1 MSAWKDNKIQIW
13 AVPRGEGEMYKF
25 LIIENVLKC
34 LKEVNLTSNL
44 GKFEQVSKSFNWF
57 KNKIPMGS
65 LVAPGAK

>member
-1 MSAWKDNKIQIW
+1 
-13 AVPRGEGEMYKF
+13 MYKF

-65 LVAPGAK
+65 LVVPGAK